1 VRLIAAAVTIWAVLS
16 GLSGRSLPSQHIPTW
31 TASADS
37 RLAWSPP
44 HTDPDARW
52 QRQSSLVALDPFVV
66 TAGAVAQQRARGRL
80 VLCRLSPGL
89 WEPRRPD
96 AGRFD
101 PAVLGSLIAAAEGA
115 SAGARWVDVRRWDLI
130 GPVLVDRLTLCR
142 AKGFDGVVADHVD
155 GYAHGTGFALRPE
168 DQQAFNRS
176 FATAARRAG
185 LRAGLAAD
193 APTAAY
199 LGSEFD
205 FVTAAP

>member
-1 VRLIAAAVTIWAVLS
+1 MY
-16 GLSGRSLPSQHIPTW
+16 
-31 TASADS
+31 
-37 RLAWSPP
+37 
-44 HTDPDARW
+44 TDPDVHW

-66 TAGAVAQQRARGRL
+66 TAGAVTQMRAQGRH
-80 VLCRLSPGL
+80 VVCRLSPGL

-101 PAVLGSLIAAAEGA
+101 PVVLGSVVAAAERA

-155 GYAHGTGFALRPE
+155 GYAHGTGFPLRLE
-168 DQQAFNRS
+168 DQRAFNRA
-176 FATAARRAG
+176 FAAAARRAG
-185 LRAGLAAD
+185 LRVGLVAD

-199 LGSEFD
+199 LGAEFD
-205 FVTAAP
+205 FVVAARQAVDG